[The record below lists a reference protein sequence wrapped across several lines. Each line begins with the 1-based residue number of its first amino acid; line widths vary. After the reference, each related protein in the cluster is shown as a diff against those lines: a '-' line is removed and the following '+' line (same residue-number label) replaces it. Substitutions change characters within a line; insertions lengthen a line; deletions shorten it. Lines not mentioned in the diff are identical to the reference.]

1 MLTTVVL
8 HKPRKPCYNNPKAYR
23 PIALLNTMSKVLTAI
38 KADLMS
44 FYMETHHLL
53 LMHHFGGRPGRTTTD
68 TIHLLVHKIKD
79 VWRKGQVTVVLFL
92 DIKGAF
98 PNVVTSKLIHSM
110 KKRGLPEPLIKFTR
124 MMLEK

>member
-1 MLTTVVL
+1 M
-8 HKPRKPCYNNPKAYR
+8 
-23 PIALLNTMSKVLTAI
+23 
-38 KADLMS
+38 
-44 FYMETHHLL
+44 
-53 LMHHFGGRPGRTTTD
+53 D

-79 VWRKGQVTVVLFL
+79 MWRKRQVTVVLFL
-92 DIKGAF
+92 DIEGAF